1 VRKRQLND
9 ITRIDIPKDTLDAHR
24 LAGGQRRQV
33 LNCIKG
39 FAELFKWIGSQST
52 TLIVFEATGPYHR
65 QLEQALGIK
74 GIQFVKVNPQSARVD
89 LPKPVGILQRQT
101 VLIAGFR
108 RGWAQPCT

>member
-65 QLEQALGIK
+65 QRLIPFA
-74 GIQFVKVNPQSARVD
+74 PAAPD
-89 LPKPVGILQRQT
+89 LVGSGLPI
-101 VLIAGFR
+101 
-108 RGWAQPCT
+108 